1 MERVR
6 RFAALGLLAAVIVL
20 IPSVMQAGPT
30 YGRSVV
36 GVARR
41 TDGAVTVVTAWCIGS
56 RSEDLRI
63 ASYLEAQH
71 GDVLYRTTGPSSDPL
86 TVATVG
92 RPVTDFD
99 IRINKPF
106 PGGPMVAYN
115 AGARRDWLVRRTY
128 PSTATVFVMEDL
140 PVSDAAV
147 PEKVMVGHLKVV
159 TVQEMIAAKCVDP
172 G

>member
-1 MERVR
+1 MLGVL
-6 RFAALGLLAAVIVL
+6 AALIVL
-20 IPSVMQAGPT
+20 VPSIVQAGPS

-56 RSEDLRI
+56 RDEDLRI
-63 ASYLEAQH
+63 ASYLEAEH
-71 GDVLYRTTGPSSDPL
+71 GDVLYRTTGPSGEPL

-92 RPVTDFD
+92 RPVKGFEVVV
-99 IRINKPF
+99 NKPF

-115 AGARRDWLVRRTY
+115 AGARRDWLFRRTY
-128 PSTATVFVMEDL
+128 PSSATVFVMEDL

-147 PEKVMVGHLKVV
+147 PDRVMVGQLKVI
-159 TVQEMIAAKCVDP
+159 TVQEMIAAKCVDV